1 MQKINACGDSFGMIK
16 FFVIAQ
22 DESTPGIN
30 SKSLMIVSIDQ
41 MRRERE
47 TYPFL
52 LILQSPVAGTDQ
64 SFMTFASSIG

>member
-41 MRRERE
+41 TERERSI
-47 TYPFL
+47 P
-52 LILQSPVAGTDQ
+52 ILVD
-64 SFMTFASSIG
+64 FAIASGWH